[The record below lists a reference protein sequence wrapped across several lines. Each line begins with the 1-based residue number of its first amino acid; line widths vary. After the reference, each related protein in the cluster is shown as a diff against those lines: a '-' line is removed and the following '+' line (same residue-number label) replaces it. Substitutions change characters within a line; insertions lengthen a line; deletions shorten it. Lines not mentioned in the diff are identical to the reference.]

1 MQKQQQRIQ
10 NSELNDTI
18 KRPKN
23 EPAKTAAVVTTISS
37 EVHAKASILL
47 PLLISASG
55 FFVLF
60 FVLFFSP
67 SLQTVHASDKSD
79 ASVGWCLEFEVVV
92 FLALFLSS
100 KTLLV
105 CTLLARTFL
114 YRPTRL
120 MHAMHKMEINV
131 YDLYLPQCCVNQ
143 KKQ

>member
-1 MQKQQQRIQ
+1 LLFEIFLQKQQQRIQ

-55 FFVLF
+55 FF
-60 FVLFFSP
+60 SP

-105 CTLLARTFL
+105 CTPLARTFL